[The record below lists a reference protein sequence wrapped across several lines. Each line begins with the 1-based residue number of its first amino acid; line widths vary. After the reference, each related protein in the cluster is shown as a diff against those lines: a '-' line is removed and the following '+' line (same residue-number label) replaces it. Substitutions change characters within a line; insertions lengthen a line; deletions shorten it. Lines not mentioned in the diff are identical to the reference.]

1 MTRKKR
7 RYLVIATSV
16 FIRNMDMLPER
27 VLGGDLLQ
35 EFYDC
40 DDDRRIGGEQR
51 RRIAV
56 LLRKLRKSRTFRS
69 LSRQTISWYVD
80 RIRRNP
86 RQFGRPLPRYYPTTV
101 TKKSRGA
108 RRHPDCSYCGRGY
121 GRICGVCRGAGID
134 GPVIRG
140 TEARKGIT
148 YTLWRKR

>member
-1 MTRKKR
+1 MIRKKR
-7 RYLVIATSV
+7 RYLVIATSM

-56 LLRKLRKSRTFRS
+56 LLRKLRKSRTFRKF
-69 LSRQTISWYVD
+69 SREMVKAHLKRIS
-80 RIRRNP
+80 RNP

-140 TEARKGIT
+140 TESRKGTT